1 MPRHADP
8 AVEER
13 VIHAAR
19 RLWAKGGYDS
29 LSMRAVARAART
41 NTPAIYRRFRD
52 KKDILRAIVE
62 RAQKELF
69 AVLEPCTS
77 FEEAAAG
84 VLNFALANVHDYELV
99 TSGMFTKA
107 GEPRPN
113 VEFMKQR
120 GSEWFGGSPEDYG
133 GLVLGLWALIHGTA
147 MLLIS
152 QAVTDDYATELRA
165 VFPAS
170 VETLVRTRR
179 RKKTSS
185 EGVARS

>member
-19 RLWAKGGYDS
+19 KLWAKGGYNA

-62 RAQKELF
+62 RAQQDLF
-69 AVLEPCTS
+69 VVLQSCAS
-77 FEEAAAG
+77 FQEAAART
-84 VLNFALANVHDYELV
+84 LEFALANAHDYELV
-99 TSGMFTKA
+99 TSGLFAKA
-107 GEPRPN
+107 HEPRPN

-120 GSEWFGGSPEDYG
+120 GAEWLGGAAEDHT
-133 GLVLGLWALIHGTA
+133 GLVLALWALVHGTA

-152 QAVTDDYATELRA
+152 RAVSDHYAAELRSA
-165 VFPAS
+165 FARS
-170 VETLVRTRR
+170 VEGLVASASREAKR
-179 RKKTSS
+179 
-185 EGVARS
+185 GQGHD